1 MDNCH
6 QKDVVLNQRGLLSL
20 FFFSCSQFHDSNE
33 YIYINMHEKGKT
45 PKKIKLKT
53 GFVISSLFD
62 TEIPMN
68 QYQFVDNDILILT
81 VFRYSLYDV
90 EF

>member
-1 MDNCH
+1 
-6 QKDVVLNQRGLLSL
+6 
-20 FFFSCSQFHDSNE
+20 
-33 YIYINMHEKGKT
+33 MHEKGKT